1 MIDEIASTAR
11 RVIRKRELLKMIPLS
26 DVTVWRLEKK
36 GEFPKRF
43 TLGGRAVGWFADE
56 IDEWL
61 DQKSIRRE
69 TENEDVFTIR
79 G

>member
-11 RVIRKRELLKMIPLS
+11 RVVRKRELLKMIPLS
-26 DVTVWRLEKK
+26 DVTVWRMEKR

-61 DQKSIRRE
+61 DSKAIKRDE
-69 TENEDVFTIR
+69 TDVFQLR

>member
-1 MIDEIASTAR
+1 MITEIENTGR

-26 DVTVWRLEKK
+26 DVTVWRLERK

-61 DQKSIRRE
+61 DAKAIKRDE
-69 TENEDVFTIR
+69 KDVFQLR

>member
-1 MIDEIASTAR
+1 MITENENTGR
-11 RVIRKRELLKMIPLS
+11 RVIRKRELFKMIPLS
-26 DVTVWRLEKK
+26 DATVWRMERK

-61 DQKSIRRE
+61 DAKAIKRDE
-69 TENEDVFTIR
+69 KDVFQLR

>member
-1 MIDEIASTAR
+1 MFNEMENTDR
-11 RVIRKRELLKMIPLS
+11 RVIRKRELFKMIPLS
-26 DVTVWRLEKK
+26 DVTIWRLEKK
-36 GEFPKRF
+36 GLFPKRF

-61 DQKSIRRE
+61 DSKAIKRE
-69 TENEDVFTIR
+69 TEDVFTIR

>member
-1 MIDEIASTAR
+1 MFNEMESTGK
-11 RVIRKRELLKMIPLS
+11 RVIRKSQLLNIIPLS
-26 DVTVWRLEKK
+26 DTTIWRMEKR
-36 GEFPKRF
+36 GEIPKRF

-61 DQKSIRRE
+61 DSKAIKRE

>member
-1 MIDEIASTAR
+1 MITEIENTGR
-11 RVIRKRELLKMIPLS
+11 RVIRKRELFKMIPLS
-26 DVTVWRLEKK
+26 DATIWRMERK

-61 DQKSIRRE
+61 DAKAIKRDE
-69 TENEDVFTIR
+69 KDVFQLR

>member
-1 MIDEIASTAR
+1 MITEIENTGR
-11 RVIRKRELLKMIPLS
+11 RVIRKRELFKMIPLS
-26 DVTVWRLEKK
+26 DVTIWRLEKK
-36 GEFPKRF
+36 GLFPKRF

-61 DQKSIRRE
+61 DSKAIKRE
-69 TENEDVFTIR
+69 TEDVFTIR

>member
-1 MIDEIASTAR
+1 MITENENTGR
-11 RVIRKRELLKMIPLS
+11 RVIRKRELFKMIPLS
-26 DVTVWRLEKK
+26 DVTVWRMERK

-56 IDEWL
+56 IAEWL
-61 DQKSIRRE
+61 DAKAIKRDE
-69 TENEDVFTIR
+69 KDVFQLR

>member
-1 MIDEIASTAR
+1 MITEIENTGR
-11 RVIRKRELLKMIPLS
+11 RVIRKRELFKMIPLS
-26 DVTVWRLEKK
+26 DVTVWRMERK

-61 DQKSIRRE
+61 DSKAIKRE
-69 TENEDVFTIR
+69 TEDVFTIR

>member
-1 MIDEIASTAR
+1 MITEIENTGR
-11 RVIRKRELLKMIPLS
+11 RVIRKREHFKMIPLS
-26 DVTVWRLEKK
+26 DATIWRMERK

-61 DQKSIRRE
+61 DAKAIKRDE
-69 TENEDVFTIR
+69 KDVFQLR

>member
-1 MIDEIASTAR
+1 MITENENTGR
-11 RVIRKRELLKMIPLS
+11 RVIRKRELFKMIPLS
-26 DVTVWRLEKK
+26 DVTIWRLEKK
-36 GEFPKRF
+36 GLFPKRF

-61 DQKSIRRE
+61 DSKAIKRE
-69 TENEDVFTIR
+69 TEDVFTIR

>member
-1 MIDEIASTAR
+1 MFNEMESTGK
-11 RVIRKRELLKMIPLS
+11 RVIRKSQLLNIIPLS
-26 DVTVWRLEKK
+26 DTTIWRMEKR

-56 IDEWL
+56 IYEWL
-61 DQKSIRRE
+61 DSKAIKRE
-69 TENEDVFTIR
+69 TEDVFTIR

>member
-11 RVIRKRELLKMIPLS
+11 RVVRKRELLKMIPLS
-26 DVTVWRLEKK
+26 DVTVWRMEKR

-61 DQKSIRRE
+61 DSKAIKRE
-69 TENEDVFTIR
+69 TEDVFAIR

>member
-1 MIDEIASTAR
+1 MFNEAESTGKP
-11 RVIRKRELLKMIPLS
+11 VIRKSELLNIIPLS
-26 DVTVWRLEKK
+26 DTTIWRMEKR

-56 IDEWL
+56 IEEWL

-69 TENEDVFTIR
+69 TENEDVFSIR

>member
-1 MIDEIASTAR
+1 MITENENTGR
-11 RVIRKRELLKMIPLS
+11 RVIRKRELFKMIPLS

-61 DQKSIRRE
+61 DAKATKRDE
-69 TENEDVFTIR
+69 KDVFQLR

>member
-1 MIDEIASTAR
+1 MITEIENTGR
-11 RVIRKRELLKMIPLS
+11 RVIRKRELFKMIPLS
-26 DVTVWRLEKK
+26 DVTIWRLEKK
-36 GEFPKRF
+36 GLFPKRF

-61 DQKSIRRE
+61 DAKATKRDE
-69 TENEDVFTIR
+69 KDVFQLR

>member
-1 MIDEIASTAR
+1 MITENENTGR
-11 RVIRKRELLKMIPLS
+11 RVIRKRELFKLIPLS
-26 DVTVWRLEKK
+26 DVTVWRMERK

-61 DQKSIRRE
+61 DAKAIKRDE
-69 TENEDVFTIR
+69 KDVFQLR

>member
-1 MIDEIASTAR
+1 MITEIENTGR
-11 RVIRKRELLKMIPLS
+11 RVIRKRELFKMIPLS
-26 DVTVWRLEKK
+26 DATVWRMERK

-61 DQKSIRRE
+61 DAKAIKRDE
-69 TENEDVFTIR
+69 KDVFQLR

>member
-1 MIDEIASTAR
+1 MITENENTGR

>member
-1 MIDEIASTAR
+1 MITENENTGR
-11 RVIRKRELLKMIPLS
+11 RVIRKRELFKMIPLS
-26 DVTVWRLEKK
+26 DATIWRLEKK
-36 GEFPKRF
+36 GLFPKRF

-61 DQKSIRRE
+61 DSKAIKRE
-69 TENEDVFTIR
+69 TEDVFTIR

>member
-1 MIDEIASTAR
+1 MIDEMQSTGR

-26 DVTVWRLEKK
+26 DATIWRMEKR

-61 DQKSIRRE
+61 DSKAIKRE
-69 TENEDVFTIR
+69 TEDVFTIR